1 MILLLSLL
9 ALLVWAAVATVV
21 ELRRDGYR
29 PVPTDWRQ
37 VAGRDALD
45 AAESGH
51 GYR

>member
-1 MILLLSLL
+1 MVIVIALL
-9 ALLVWAAVATVV
+9 ALVVWAVIATVV

-29 PVPTDWRQ
+29 QVPTDWRQ